1 MKIKRMYGL
10 TAVFLCLCLVFC
22 GLWIQERREQENLE
36 QLCQGSAMRAME
48 RFLDYRDTGSA
59 YDYAYGVSELTSFYN
74 AYCLLDENTHTN
86 RVSLNQLLGKL
97 MYFPPLEKPEI
108 ESLMDAMAML
118 SRNPEDEN
126 AYWKLT
132 YVYNVLER

>member
-1 MKIKRMYGL
+1 MKKRLIYGL
-10 TAVFLCLCLVFC
+10 TAVLLCLCLIFC
-22 GLWIQERREQENLE
+22 GLWMQERNNQEDLE
-36 QLCQGSAMRAME
+36 QLCRLSAMRAME
-48 RFLDYRDTGSA
+48 RFTDYRDTGSA

-74 AYCLLDENTHTN
+74 AYCLLSENTHTN
-86 RVSLNQLLGKL
+86 RISLNQLLGKL
-97 MYFPPLEKPEI
+97 MYFPKLETHEI
-108 ESLMDAMAML
+108 EYLMDAMGML